1 MLLRQSHPFKPLRLN
16 RLPKHRWLIKPNRTP
31 KLWLTNNKLHWPILP
46 LPSKLP
52 TRHTRPPRPLKP
64 QLSVV
69 AVPTADSAEVD
80 MAVEDA
86 LLVKQ
91 LLKLFNNIPIHP
103 SFFTIGKT

>member
-1 MLLRQSHPFKPLRLN
+1 
-16 RLPKHRWLIKPNRTP
+16 
-31 KLWLTNNKLHWPILP
+31 
-46 LPSKLP
+46 
-52 TRHTRPPRPLKP
+52 
-64 QLSVV
+64 VV